1 MSEENEDPEEFVDE
15 DDGEDCP
22 VEEEVCKAR
31 MSALDSKMKYL
42 LGSSLLTI
50 ALIIVQLVGGH

>member
-1 MSEENEDPEEFVDE
+1 MEEEEEFEEDPE
-15 DDGEDCP
+15 EDCP